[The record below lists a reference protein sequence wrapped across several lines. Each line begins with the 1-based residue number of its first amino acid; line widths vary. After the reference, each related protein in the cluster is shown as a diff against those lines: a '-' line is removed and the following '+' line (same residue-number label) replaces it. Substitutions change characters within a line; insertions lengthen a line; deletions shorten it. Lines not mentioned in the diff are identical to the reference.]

1 MAMIN
6 INLLP
11 FEDVIR
17 QKKEGRFKII
27 QRISIFL
34 LISLIFLATAGFITL
49 YLQKLNI
56 NKIESEAASAEQNV
70 ASLKDKEA
78 ALFVLKN
85 RLVSINQILKVPGQ
99 QADIYEIVVQ
109 NLPRSVGIA
118 SVGIDKN
125 GNVIQSLVV
134 PDGATLDSILKN
146 YLAKA
151 TKIDVESLSRGRDS
165 VYRVNLKIQ
174 IK

>member
-1 MAMIN
+1 MATIN

-11 FEDVIR
+11 FEDAIR

-49 YLQKLNI
+49 YLQKQNI
-56 NKIESEAASAEQNV
+56 NKVESQAYSAEQDV

-85 RLVSINQILKVPGQ
+85 RLVTINQLLKVPGQ
-99 QADIYEIVVQ
+99 QADIYEMVVQ
-109 NLPRSVGIA
+109 NLPRSVSIA
-118 SVGIDKN
+118 SVVIDKN
-125 GNVIQSLVV
+125 GNIIQSLVV
-134 PDGATLDSILKN
+134 PDGATLDSILDS

-174 IK
+174 TK